1 MMLIH
6 NKMQL
11 IVFFMCSVYPN
22 LSISEFTGKKF
33 NWLTDNLVSKLIEYD
48 RRGELAKI
56 IDVNVRN
63 FLAPGSNFASDVSR
77 MTVKFSGNLGRSHL
91 ATWILKTSNA
101 KNNEPKGK
109 EFLREIEIRR
119 DVTPKVD
126 KMLRFLG
133 HEYVSS
139 IFPKY
144 AK

>member
-1 MMLIH
+1 M
-6 NKMQL
+6 
-11 IVFFMCSVYPN
+11 
-22 LSISEFTGKKF
+22 
-33 NWLTDNLVSKLIEYD
+33 
-48 RRGELAKI
+48 
-56 IDVNVRN
+56 NVRN

-109 EFLREIEIRR
+109 QFLREIEIRR